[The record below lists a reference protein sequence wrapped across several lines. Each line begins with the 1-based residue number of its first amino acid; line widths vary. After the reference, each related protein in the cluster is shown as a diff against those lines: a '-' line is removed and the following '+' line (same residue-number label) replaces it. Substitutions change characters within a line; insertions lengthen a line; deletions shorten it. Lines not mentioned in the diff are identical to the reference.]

1 MSVRNEPGLSQMM
14 VVHGGDGV
22 LEQLQEALLATQ
34 LFERVLGS
42 PSGNT
47 VAWATGLE
55 SSSSND
61 SSVLVFGHFAGR
73 AKVAW
78 DSVEL
83 LKGLSEHPRWG
94 HRLSVLLGPG
104 EEKLVRCRHRN
115 VNDCFND
122 FKETDGRTVQL
133 LTWLRQRPVITI
145 WSNILLV
152 HGQLSLPMLDDIVMD
167 AWKKRREIACEV
179 PGSECGREVVDI
191 ANSMCNLY
199 FASVHECFL
208 RTRATTSTS
217 TKIVDSGNDA
227 IWRDERTKCAFRQM
241 PPFVLQPAGRGRLL
255 EASGLKV
262 SEGECSDWATAAQ
275 LLGLRALVVA
285 STPSRP
291 CAEAKPV
298 LPGPRG
304 CSQPC
309 IHAADAKCCEAL
321 RLQMGPS
328 GSGLSAQRCTWQPEA
343 RQQPALQC
351 QDLS

>member
-1 MSVRNEPGLSQMM
+1 M
-14 VVHGGDGV
+14 
-22 LEQLQEALLATQ
+22 
-34 LFERVLGS
+34 
-42 PSGNT
+42 
-47 VAWATGLE
+47 AWATGLE

-179 PGSECGREVVDI
+179 PGSECGREVVDPWS
-191 ANSMCNLY
+191 ATCLSVKYNYGALPTQALQARKAD
-199 FASVHECFL
+199 FARSRGFVTSVMTQL
-208 RTRATTSTS
+208 RSWFRSGHRQQHVQPLLRKRA
-217 TKIVDSGNDA
+217 
-227 IWRDERTKCAFRQM
+227 R
-241 PPFVLQPAGRGRLL
+241 
-255 EASGLKV
+255 
-262 SEGECSDWATAAQ
+262 
-275 LLGLRALVVA
+275 
-285 STPSRP
+285 
-291 CAEAKPV
+291 V
-298 LPGPRG
+298 LP
-304 CSQPC
+304 
-309 IHAADAKCCEAL
+309 AY
-321 RLQMGPS
+321 
-328 GSGLSAQRCTWQPEA
+328 A
-343 RQQPALQC
+343 RDDQHLN
-351 QDLS
+351 QDR